1 MAMLGALA
9 LGLRFLRRG
18 EQVVLEAPAS

>member
-9 LGLRFLRRG
+9 IALRFLWRG
-18 EQVVLEAPAS
+18 EQVVLEPPTP